1 MFMALAGTIGIMA
14 AGQQLTLLAELEA

>member
-14 AGQQLTLLAELEA
+14 AGQQLTLLAESEA